1 MSDNTIY
8 GINRNASHIDSLNDI
23 SFYVLRVACIVFAC
37 RCQQYS

>member
-8 GINRNASHIDSLNDI
+8 CIYRNGFPLDSFINLCIQVLSAAGII
-23 SFYVLRVACIVFAC
+23 FAC